1 MYSVAGDADTSILS
15 PFPLIPSIPS
25 STPVAKIYL
34 EKNGGF
40 AKTSVSAPIVTN
52 SLGNNAAGQLANILS
67 FMKMK
72 QKPLHYC

>member
-15 PFPLIPSIPS
+15 PYPLIPSIPS

-40 AKTSVSAPIVTN
+40 SKTSVSAPIVTTTTGTN
-52 SLGNNAAGQLANILS
+52 APGRLGWVDKS
-67 FMKMK
+67 E
-72 QKPLHYC
+72 

>member
-15 PFPLIPSIPS
+15 PYPLIPSIPS

-40 AKTSVSAPIVTN
+40 SKTSVSAPIVTTTTGA
-52 SLGNNAAGQLANILS
+52 SAAGGLG
-67 FMKMK
+67 K
-72 QKPLHYC
+72 HE